1 MNGIGIPISFRP
13 TSQRWHWAVQ
23 WLLGIGAL
31 TLVTAVSFRLRAN
44 STTVALLC
52 LIVIVLLSLKAS
64 FLPAA
69 SIALLAYISLDYFF
83 TEPLFTLAMT
93 QTVDFVAPF
102 AYVVTALVI
111 TQLMSRI
118 RKSVEDQE
126 RAEEALRRMRTE
138 MAHVMRV
145 MTMSELAASIAHEIN
160 QPLSA
165 IVNNGSAC
173 LRWLASNP
181 PNVAE
186 ASEAAR
192 DIVRDGN
199 RASEIITR
207 IRALLKKTETAKV
220 PLDINQ
226 TIEEVARL
234 ARHEAAT
241 RGVAIRTELTPNLPR
256 VSGDRVQ
263 LQQVILNLV
272 MNGIEA
278 TASVANPRKL
288 LIRSSQDESGNV
300 LVAVSDTGVGLDQEE
315 FEKIFDAFYSTKSQG
330 LGMGL
335 AISRSIVEDHGGELL
350 AAPNDGRGTTF
361 RFTLSKYE

>member
-1 MNGIGIPISFRP
+1 
-13 TSQRWHWAVQ
+13 
-23 WLLGIGAL
+23 
-31 TLVTAVSFRLRAN
+31 
-44 STTVALLC
+44 
-52 LIVIVLLSLKAS
+52 
-64 FLPAA
+64 
-69 SIALLAYISLDYFF
+69 
-83 TEPLFTLAMT
+83 
-93 QTVDFVAPF
+93 
-102 AYVVTALVI
+102 
-111 TQLMSRI
+111 
-118 RKSVEDQE
+118 
-126 RAEEALRRMRTE
+126 